1 MTDLKEYDVPA
12 PSGSGTIRVQLS
24 EAEAKRHGVF
34 KDTPKAKKA
43 AAPANKAKKAAS
55 NKKA

>member
-1 MTDLKEYDVPA
+1 VTDLNEYDVPS
-12 PSGSGTIRVQLS
+12 PNGGTMRVQLS
-24 EAEAKRHGVF
+24 DADAKAKGLL
-34 KDTPKAKKA
+34 KAKKA

>member
-1 MTDLKEYDVPA
+1 M
-12 PSGSGTIRVQLS
+12 RVQLS
-24 EAEAKRHGVF
+24 DSEAKRLGLV
-34 KDTPKAKKA
+34 KAKKA